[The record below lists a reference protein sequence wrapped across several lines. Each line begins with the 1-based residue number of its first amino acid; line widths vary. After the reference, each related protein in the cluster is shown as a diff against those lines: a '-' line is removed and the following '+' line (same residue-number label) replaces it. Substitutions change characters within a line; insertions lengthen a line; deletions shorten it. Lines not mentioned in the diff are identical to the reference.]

1 MATIVE
7 RPAAAVE
14 SASMLVGGE
23 WVASLDGRTIDVF
36 NPANRERIA
45 TVPRGSAP
53 DVDRAVRAAAKA
65 FETWKL
71 VAARERGKILL
82 KIADAMEAEA
92 EAIARTTARETGNA
106 LRTQARPEA
115 KSAADLVRYFGGVA
129 SELKGETIPLGEG
142 VLSYTR
148 REPIGVV
155 GAIIPW
161 NAPVILGAM
170 KIAMSLATGNT
181 LVLKTAED
189 APLAVLK
196 VARICAA
203 HLPPGVLNV
212 LTGYG
217 EECGAALAAHP
228 LVRKLSFTGSTEVGR
243 LVMHAAAEKIVP
255 VSLELGGKSPAI
267 VGRGMPV
274 AEAARRVA
282 YGKCLN
288 AGQTCVA
295 PDYALVPEERVE
307 DFVRAACDSI
317 ATLYPALRDNPD
329 YTAIVNA
336 RQRDRLQGYL
346 DDAAAKGA
354 RIVEVNPAGETFA
367 GSPKMAPRIVTGVT
381 RDMRL
386 MQDEIFGPILPVVAY
401 RSLDEA
407 IAFVNAR
414 PRPLALYFF
423 DHDRDAIERVVAET
437 ISGGVTVNET
447 ILHLAQDDLPF
458 GGVGASGMGEY
469 HGRAGFETF
478 SKGKAVF
485 FQSRL
490 DGLALFRPPYGRRI
504 ESLLRFLLR

>member
-1 MATIVE
+1 MLFAVGCAGYSKLPLNLNDT
-7 RPAAAVE
+7 PA
-14 SASMLVGGE
+14 L
-23 WVASLDGRTIDVF
+23 
-36 NPANRERIA
+36 P
-45 TVPRGSAP
+45 
-53 DVDRAVRAAAKA
+53 RAVP
-65 FETWKL
+65 EGL
-71 VAARERGKILL
+71 
-82 KIADAMEAEA
+82 AEA
-92 EAIARTTARETGNA
+92 FRRQFSLRSAIPGLEERRSALDALDALVRENVEAICAAI
-106 LRTQARPEA
+106 
-115 KSAADLVRYFGGVA
+115 AADFGGRSA
-129 SELKGETIPLGEG
+129 HETQLLEIFPSLEAIGHARRRLRGWMKPQRRATSLWFLPGRSRVMFQPL
-142 VLSYTR
+142 
-148 REPIGVV
+148 GVV
-155 GAIIPW
+155 GIVVPW
-161 NAPVILGAM
+161 NYPLY
-170 KIAMSLATGNT
+170 LAIGPI
-181 LVLKTAED
+181 VS
-189 APLAVLK
+189 
-196 VARICAA
+196 
-203 HLPPGVLNV
+203 
-212 LTGYG
+212 
-217 EECGAALAAHP
+217 ALAAGNRI
-228 LVRKLSFTGSTEVGR
+228 LVKMSEAAPATGELFARLAAKHFDPARLAVVNGDVEVARAFVSLPFDHLLFTGSTEVGR
-243 LVMHAAAEKIVP
+243 SVMRAAAEHLTP
-255 VSLELGGKSPAI
+255 VTLELGGKSPAI

-282 YGKCLN
+282 HGKCLN

-317 ATLYPALRDNPD
+317 AALYPALRDNPD
-329 YTAIVNA
+329 YTAIINA
-336 RQRDRLQGYL
+336 RQRDRLQGCL

-381 RDMRL
+381 SDMRL

-423 DHDRDAIERVVAET
+423 DHDRGAIERVVAET

>member
-23 WVASLDGRTIDVF
+23 WVSSLDGRTIDVF

-71 VAARERGKILL
+71 VAARERGKLLL
-82 KIADAMEAEA
+82 KIADAIEAEA

-170 KIAMSLATGNT
+170 KIAMSLAAGNT

-267 VGRGMPV
+267 VF
-274 AEAARRVA
+274 
-282 YGKCLN
+282 
-288 AGQTCVA
+288 
-295 PDYALVPEERVE
+295 PDS
-307 DFVRAACDSI
+307 D
-317 ATLYPALRDNPD
+317 
-329 YTAIVNA
+329 
-336 RQRDRLQGYL
+336 
-346 DDAAAKGA
+346 DDATAAGVIAGMRFTRQGQSCTAGSRLFLHRRIFDSFLGRLRPRLETLKIGDPLDEATDMGAIINGKQFNRVCSYIEEGLGESGA
-354 RIVEVNPAGETFA
+354 RLVMGGLPPKEGPLSKGYFVQPTIIAEVSNEW
-367 GSPKMAPRIVTGVT
+367 RIA
-381 RDMRL
+381 RE
-386 MQDEIFGPILPVVAY
+386 EIFGPVLVAIPWENEDDAVRMANDSHY
-401 RSLDEA
+401 GLAAYVWCHDVGKALRTAHRIDCGWIQVNQGMGQSPGHSYGGWKQSGIGREFSLEGMIDS
-407 IAFVNAR
+407 FTQRKN
-414 PRPLALYFF
+414 
-423 DHDRDAIERVVAET
+423 
-437 ISGGVTVNET
+437 VTVN
-447 ILHLAQDDLPF
+447 LQA
-458 GGVGASGMGEY
+458 
-469 HGRAGFETF
+469 
-478 SKGKAVF
+478 
-485 FQSRL
+485 
-490 DGLALFRPPYGRRI
+490 
-504 ESLLRFLLR
+504 